1 MMDDQSD
8 MKMDRD
14 STTDALLSINSLKYT
29 LPEQLS
35 VVTAR
40 STQKYPSLS
49 QDHQG
54 GSSTI
59 YYRCETGARFV
70 DGRNSW
76 IRLQLSVTGPT
87 TAKFASGSIA
97 NCIRSVVIR
106 SASGVEIDRVQH
118 FNVLNRNLKR
128 WQCPSDYFSGALGKL
143 QGWDDD
149 TDLTTAP
156 TYYYIKLSDLSG
168 FFDNS
173 KLLPSMVMSGLQ
185 IELELESPSI
195 AFESTGPTPASYTL
209 QGCELFTD
217 CFQLSDSIARKMNQL
232 ASQGGLELSYVSTSG
247 TFTAATQSRFSINAN
262 LSVSRALHTFA
273 ISTLTSDLVGT
284 GDSFKCVLGDS
295 IDNYQYRVG
304 SLYMPQAPVQGKR
317 DSLIQTLHSFDKL
330 RNCHQSS
337 TCAVTYDSYDGSVGD
352 VQTSAV
358 GATLERSSVLNL
370 SGIPINQSRALVLDI
385 AFTGTAVSR
394 VIYNFVSYQKAATV
408 FLQNV
413 VIKE

>member
-1 MMDDQSD
+1 
-8 MKMDRD
+8 
-14 STTDALLSINSLKYT
+14 
-29 LPEQLS
+29 
-35 VVTAR
+35 
-40 STQKYPSLS
+40 
-49 QDHQG
+49 
-54 GSSTI
+54 
-59 YYRCETGARFV
+59 
-70 DGRNSW
+70 
-76 IRLQLSVTGPT
+76 
-87 TAKFASGSIA
+87 
-97 NCIRSVVIR
+97 
-106 SASGVEIDRVQH
+106 
-118 FNVLNRNLKR
+118 
-128 WQCPSDYFSGALGKL
+128 
-143 QGWDDD
+143 
-149 TDLTTAP
+149 
-156 TYYYIKLSDLSG
+156 
-168 FFDNS
+168 
-173 KLLPSMVMSGLQ
+173 MVMSGLQ
-185 IELELESPSI
+185 IELELESPSV
-195 AFESTGPTPASYTL
+195 AFQSTGDPAAYSL

-273 ISTLTSDLVGT
+273 ISTLTTDLVPT
-284 GDSFKCVLGDS
+284 NDSFKCVPGDS

-330 RNCHQSS
+330 RNCHQAS
-337 TCAVTYDSYDGSVGD
+337 TCAVTYESYDGSTGV

-385 AFTGTAVSR
+385 AFTGAASSR

-413 VIKE
+413 VIRE